1 MASIDPSNI
10 HSDAWEV
17 YEVTPDYRRARIW
30 LDPER
35 TQCIVRT
42 EHLASDAL
50 IDANRQSFDDSQGR
64 RFGDGKVVGRIPLN
78 VLYAPQNQLV
88 EKLKEGDKD
97 HAKWWLN
104 SEAARPF
111 RTFRGNI

>member
-1 MASIDPSNI
+1 MAIDPSNI

-30 LDPER
+30 LDPEK
-35 TQCIVRT
+35 TKCIVRT

-50 IDANRQSFDDSQGR
+50 IDANRQSFDDSQGK
-64 RFGDGKVVGRIPLN
+64 RFGDGRVVASIPLN
-78 VLYAPQNQLV
+78 VLYAPENQIA

-97 HAKWWLN
+97 HLRWFLN
-104 SEAARPF
+104 SERGRPW
-111 RTFRGNI
+111 RNFRGRV

>member
-1 MASIDPSNI
+1 MASIDPGNI

-17 YEVTPDYRRARIW
+17 YEVTPDYRRARLW
-30 LDPER
+30 LDPEK
-35 TQCIVRT
+35 TQCIIRT

-50 IDANRQSFDDSQGR
+50 IDANRQSFDDSQTQ

-78 VLYAPQNQLV
+78 MLFSPKHQIA

-97 HAKWWLN
+97 HIKWILN
-104 SEAARPF
+104 SDEFRPF
-111 RTFRGNI
+111 RTFRGRI

>member
-1 MASIDPSNI
+1 MASIDPANI

-17 YEVTPDYRRARIW
+17 FEVTPDYRRARIW

-42 EHLASDAL
+42 EHLASDDL
-50 IDANRQSFDDSQGR
+50 IAANQQSLNDSQGQ

-78 VLYAPQNQLV
+78 VLYAPQNQLI
-88 EKLKEGDKD
+88 EKLKQGDKD
-97 HAKWWLN
+97 HARWVLN
-104 SEAARPF
+104 SEAFRPW
-111 RTFRGNI
+111 RCFRGKI